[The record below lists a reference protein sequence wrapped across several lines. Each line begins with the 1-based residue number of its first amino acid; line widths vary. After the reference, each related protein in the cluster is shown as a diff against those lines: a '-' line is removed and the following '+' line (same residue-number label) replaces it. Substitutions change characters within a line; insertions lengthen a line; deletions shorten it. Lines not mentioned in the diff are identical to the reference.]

1 MMQEIYNKI
10 QDAKANSKKLLSVLV
25 DPDKLDNESLRVTAK
40 HICDS
45 KADLIF
51 VGGSL
56 LVKDNLD
63 NCISILKEYCDIPVT
78 LFPGSVQQI
87 SEKADGILFLS
98 LISGRN
104 PDFLIGHQVIAA
116 PILKSSS
123 LEILATGY
131 MLVESGRQTT
141 ASYVSN
147 TTPIPRD
154 KKEIAMA
161 TAMAGEMMGQKLI
174 YMDGGSGAQNHI
186 PTEMIGAVNKAVE
199 IPIIIGG
206 GIRDAKTAAE
216 VAKAG
221 ADVVVVGN
229 AFEDNPSL
237 MNEIA
242 EAIHSI

>member
-10 QDAKANSKKLLSVLV
+10 QEAKNSGKKLLSVLV
-25 DPDKLDNESLRVTAK
+25 DPDKLDDDALKVTAQ
-40 HICDS
+40 HICDA

-63 NCISILKEYCDIPVT
+63 NCIDILKSYCNIPVT

-104 PDFLIGHQVIAA
+104 PDFLIGNQVIAA
-116 PILKSSS
+116 PLLKSSS

-131 MLVESGRQTT
+131 MLIESGKQTT

-186 PTEMIGAVNKAVE
+186 PAEMVGAVNKAVD

-206 GIRDAKTAAE
+206 GIRDAKTAIEIAS
-216 VAKAG
+216 AG

-229 AFEDNPSL
+229 AFEGNPALIS
-237 MNEIA
+237 EIA
-242 EAIHSI
+242 AAIHSI